1 MSLADKLFLKYL
13 DLNVFLFLSGCKNVL
28 LSDFNFQE
36 KRMSP
41 IIIKTIQFFLSLS
54 ILIVLHELGHFIPA
68 KYFKTRVEKFY
79 LFFDVKFALF
89 KKKIGETEYGIGWL
103 PLGGYVK
110 ISGMIDESMDK
121 EAMAEEP
128 KEWEFRSKPAW
139 QRLIIMLGGVTVNFV
154 LAVIIFIG
162 LAFTYG
168 EQYIS
173 NDGLKDGVWVTD
185 TNLGDAL
192 GIKTGDRFVAIDGK
206 EVENLQTIPYELVYG
221 EKFTIERDGNKIEK
235 KVPVDFIETISANKE
250 NARFISQRSPFIINS
265 VPKNSPNSTTG
276 FEKGDAL
283 IEIEGT
289 AVEYLDQVS
298 PYLEEN
304 KGKTVNLV
312 VKRNGTNVPLQAKIS
327 DEGKLGVTLGF
338 DTMEEYAEKGYFKV
352 ETLNYTFLES
362 IPAGWNKGV
371 KTLTDYIKGM
381 KKIFNP
387 DTGAYKE
394 VGGFAAIGGMFPDTW
409 NWPAFWATTAFISII
424 LAFMNILPIP
434 ALDGGHVMFLLYE
447 MVTGRKPSDKF
458 LEYAQITG
466 FFILIALLLF
476 ANGND
481 LYKWLFK

>member
-1 MSLADKLFLKYL
+1 M
-13 DLNVFLFLSGCKNVL
+13 C
-28 LSDFNFQE
+28 DFNFQE
-36 KRMSP
+36 IRMSP
-41 IIIKTIQFFLSLS
+41 IVIKTIQFFLSLS

-79 LFFDVKFALF
+79 LFFDVKFSLF

-139 QRLIIMLGGVTVNFV
+139 QRLIIMLGGVTVNFI
-154 LAVIIFIG
+154 LAVVIFIG
-162 LAFTYG
+162 LAYAYG
-168 EQYIS
+168 ETYIA
-173 NDGLKDGVWVTD
+173 NDSLKDGVWVTD
-185 TNLGDAL
+185 TTLGNAL
-192 GIKTGDRFVAIDGK
+192 GIETGDKVIAVDGK
-206 EVENLQTIPYELVYG
+206 EIESLNNIVPEVVYG
-221 EKFTIERDGNKIEK
+221 ENITIERAGSTIEK
-235 KVPVDFIETISANKE
+235 EIPVDFIETISNNKE
-250 NARFISQRSPFIINS
+250 NVRFISYRNPFVVRSIPED
-265 VPKNSPNSTTG
+265 SPNKDSG
-276 FEKGDAL
+276 FKEGDGVVKIA
-283 IEIEGT
+283 GT
-289 AVEYLDQVS
+289 PVEYQDQVI
-298 PYLEEN
+298 PVLAAN
-304 KGKTVNLV
+304 KGKTVPVEVMREGNKVSL
-312 VKRNGTNVPLQAKIS
+312 NAKVS
-327 DEGKLGVTLGF
+327 DEGKFGVYAGF
-338 DTMEEYAEKGYFKV
+338 NTMEEYEEKGYFKF

-447 MVTGRKPSDKF
+447 MITGRKPSDKF

-481 LYKWLFK
+481 VYKAIFK